1 MSGINYTTYA
11 RGKGKHFR
19 DVSNK
24 EIQLRKERDRYFTE
38 KDGSRVKSV
47 SARLPA
53 YAGTALQ
60 AKHGGRTEEHEQP
73 KTNDS
78 AHE

>member
-1 MSGINYTTYA
+1 MAGINYTTYA

-38 KDGSRVKSV
+38 KDGSRVNSV

-60 AKHGGRTEEHEQP
+60 AKHGGRIEEHEQP
-73 KTNDS
+73 ADT
-78 AHE
+78 HESN